1 MTGTVIPW
9 CRHVDRIG
17 RGETRTRDT
26 VLAWRKQSSTTQGRL
41 IFNAV
46 ILISPL
52 CKRSNEILLLGLIH
66 KKLYFLSIWII
77 SSHFWR
83 VTLHKILPRGVSG
96 FTRYHRNTIMK
107 YIVIINSQ
115 FPDRFSPISA
125 RSTKWGWL
133 LREDKRKGKGKIV
146 HVTDKLCFPAHGGH
160 VARGRK
166 QWNICLA

>member
-26 VLAWRKQSSTTQGRL
+26 VLAWRKQSSTTRGRL
-41 IFNAV
+41 IFTAG

-52 CKRSNEILLLGLIH
+52 CKRSNEILLLGLIR

-83 VTLHKILPRGVSG
+83 VTLHKILPRGASG
-96 FTRYHRNTIMK
+96 FTRYHRSMIMK

-115 FPDRFSPISA
+115 FPNFPISLQFQHDRRSEAGCFARIKGKEKEKLSTSPINYA
-125 RSTKWGWL
+125 FQHTAATW
-133 LREDKRKGKGKIV
+133 
-146 HVTDKLCFPAHGGH
+146 HVDENNGIS
-160 VARGRK
+160 V
-166 QWNICLA
+166 